1 MSKLDEAKQ
10 LVNQLVQLVNDN
22 TTHMWTDDLEDT
34 FEVVV
39 LEDVREVN
47 ESEYVYDVWTNYQ
60 GDLSGAEALADEW
73 NKLTNSD
80 KFSVRIPRSA
90 NDNEFLIVGYV
101 TRKTLKETTIE
112 DEFIV
117 LEMEGY
123 CMHPDKMPLGNEFT
137 GDNIRVVLSK
147 LQTLLND

>member
-1 MSKLDEAKQ
+1 MNKLDEAKQ

-60 GDLSGAEALADEW
+60 GDLSGAEALADEL

-117 LEMEGY
+117 LEMDGY

-137 GDNIRVVLSK
+137 GDNIRVVLASCRPS
-147 LQTLLND
+147 

>member
-1 MSKLDEAKQ
+1 MNKLDEAKQ
-10 LVNQLVQLVNDN
+10 LVNQLIQLVNDN

-73 NKLTNSD
+73 NQLTNSNE
-80 KFSVRIPRSA
+80 FSVRIPRSA
-90 NDNEFLIVGYV
+90 NDNEFIIEGCVSQ
-101 TRKTLKETTIE
+101 KTLRETTIE

-117 LEMEGY
+117 EEAEGY
-123 CMHPDKMPLGNEFT
+123 RMHPEKIPLGNKFT
-137 GDNIRVVLSK
+137 GDDIRVVLSK

>member
-22 TTHMWTDDLEDT
+22 TTDMWSDDLGDT
-34 FEVVV
+34 FRVAV

-47 ESEYVYDVWTNYQ
+47 ESEYLYEVWTNYQ

-73 NKLTNSD
+73 NELTNSNE
-80 KFSVRIPRSA
+80 FSVRIPRNY
-90 NDNEFLIVGYV
+90 NDNEFIIEGCV

-117 LEMEGY
+117 EEAEGY
-123 CMHPDKMPLGNEFT
+123 RMHPDKIPLGNKFT
-137 GDNIRVVLSK
+137 GHNIHEVLEK